1 MANRVGKYKLSKK
14 ESALSLADGG
24 TISGD
29 VTITGDKITLSG
41 LGSNLS
47 MSLASNQLFLTG
59 SAAFSGSHAGGLSP
73 TAGNNDFNV
82 VCITQ

>member
-1 MANRVGKYKLSKK
+1 MAKRIGKYNISAK
-14 ESALSLADGG
+14 ESTLSLADGG
-24 TISGD
+24 TINGDLTVTGD
-29 VTITGDKITLSG
+29 VITLSG
-41 LGSNLS
+41 LGSNAS

-59 SAAFSGSHAGGLSP
+59 SSAFSQSHAGGLSP

>member
-24 TISGD
+24 TVTGD
-29 VTITGDKITLSG
+29 LVVTGDKITLSG

-59 SAAFSGSHAGGLSP
+59 SSAFSQSHAGGLSP